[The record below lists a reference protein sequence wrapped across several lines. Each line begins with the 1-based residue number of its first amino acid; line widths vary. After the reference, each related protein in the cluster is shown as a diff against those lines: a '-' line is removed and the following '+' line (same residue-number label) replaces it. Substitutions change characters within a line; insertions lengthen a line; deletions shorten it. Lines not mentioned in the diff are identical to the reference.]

1 MSVDLHGLSGV
12 LPAGASTSIKNK
24 SYFGCCADLVKGLKK
39 VCFDL
44 VAHFPL
50 VLLMM

>member
-1 MSVDLHGLSGV
+1 MLVP
-12 LPAGASTSIKNK
+12 LPIKNK
-24 SYFGCCADLVKGLKK
+24 SYFECCADLVKEPKK

-44 VAHFPL
+44 VAHLPL